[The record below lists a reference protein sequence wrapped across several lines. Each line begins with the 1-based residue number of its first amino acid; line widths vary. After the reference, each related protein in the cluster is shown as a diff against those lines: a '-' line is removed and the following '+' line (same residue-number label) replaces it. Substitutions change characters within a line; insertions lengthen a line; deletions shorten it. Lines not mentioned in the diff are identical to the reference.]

1 MAFVDYFL
9 QLTCVQ
15 MCVSAHTA
23 DTYYSSFYEEG
34 DYPVSKTLRDPV
46 YVQVALMNR
55 RDPLASLI
63 LDRCWATAH
72 PSPHSMPQWDI
83 LIDG

>member
-1 MAFVDYFL
+1 
-9 QLTCVQ
+9 
-15 MCVSAHTA
+15 MCVSAHTV

-55 RDPLASLI
+55 GDPLASLI